1 MSLVTRLTENNESSL
16 ALFPVP
22 MPSERTIYF
31 SLTLESKTSK
41 LSPEYSPLDVTYTFR
56 AQIEAYEAAGA
67 APTVVYGTSSFTK
80 KVILFGSDG
89 GTQRFSTCEAD
100 QIVTTSPTSGCSC
113 CCCTAAM
120 PCASVSVAAPMCLD
134 AKLVAEPAPSEEKN
148 VLITIGLFAIIQL
161 SRPVPIMVPV
171 YDYCVPGK
179 ECSTNS
185 DSPCEMF
192 EKIAFPTVEFFPRGL
207 EEPNC
212 KEENDT
218 EGQGEA
224 QG

>member
-1 MSLVTRLTENNESSL
+1 
-16 ALFPVP
+16 
-22 MPSERTIYF
+22 
-31 SLTLESKTSK
+31 
-41 LSPEYSPLDVTYTFR
+41 
-56 AQIEAYEAAGA
+56 
-67 APTVVYGTSSFTK
+67 
-80 KVILFGSDG
+80 
-89 GTQRFSTCEAD
+89 
-100 QIVTTSPTSGCSC
+100 
-113 CCCTAAM
+113 M

-192 EKIAFPTVEFFPRGL
+192 EKIAFPTVEFSQEDLKNPTARKKMIQSVRAKL
-207 EEPNC
+207 RDNM
-212 KEENDT
+212 
-218 EGQGEA
+218 
-224 QG
+224 

>member
-1 MSLVTRLTENNESSL
+1 
-16 ALFPVP
+16 
-22 MPSERTIYF
+22 
-31 SLTLESKTSK
+31 
-41 LSPEYSPLDVTYTFR
+41 
-56 AQIEAYEAAGA
+56 
-67 APTVVYGTSSFTK
+67 
-80 KVILFGSDG
+80 
-89 GTQRFSTCEAD
+89 
-100 QIVTTSPTSGCSC
+100 
-113 CCCTAAM
+113 M

-134 AKLVAEPAPSEEKN
+134 AKLVAEPASSEEKN

-207 EEPNC
+207 EEPHC

-218 EGQGEA
+218 GGQGEA